1 MGCWNKTCGLS
12 SLHITHGTPVYVFVL
27 EDSRSDSNCYATS
40 LFKPLLLPFE
50 SQYNDYGGGENSSGA
65 ALPFVLK
72 GIKDELVEMPLGENT
87 YHDIAVTKEAFD
99 EELFFEAV
107 HEDRLNIQGRFRAE
121 PIKIQFTMF
130 RKDIVDNILDKREIV
145 EYVGDGKGNYAKYDG
160 EMNYDR
166 YFFKDIIADVKPM
179 LDIVKAKIA
188 EAKADGDAM
197 ADYMLFS
204 GIDTL
209 FDYKSENR
217 AARWFRGDGYRY
229 SRIVDMRHLI
239 QYAFSKDSDVALD
252 KLAELIEVH
261 LLGKFIDSFMEAARK
276 TWIPGG
282 HEGSQSESGGA
293 LRLLGA
299 SINQALDIE
308 RAKWAEEMGED
319 ESEYEEG

>member
-12 SLHITHGTPVYVFVL
+12 NLHICSGTPVYVFVL
-27 EDSRSDSNCYATS
+27 EEGRDDSNCYSTS
-40 LFKPLLLPFE
+40 LFRPLLLPFE
-50 SQYNDYGGGENSSGA
+50 SVYNDYGGGENSSGA

-72 GIKDELVEMPLGENT
+72 GIKDELVEMPLGENQ
-87 YHDIAVTKEAFD
+87 YHDIEVTKEKFD
-99 EELFFEAV
+99 EELFFEAA
-107 HEDRLNIQGRFRAE
+107 HENRLSIKGRYSVDPTRL
-121 PIKIQFTMF
+121 QFTMF
-130 RKDIVDNILDKREIV
+130 RKDIVDNILDKRQIE
-145 EYVGDGKGNYAKYDG
+145 EYVGDGKGNHANYDG
-160 EMNYDR
+160 KMDYDR
-166 YFFKDIIADVKPM
+166 YHFKDIVADIKPM
-179 LDIVKAKIA
+179 LEIVKAKIA
-188 EAKADGDAM
+188 EAKTVGDAM
-197 ADYMLFS
+197 ADYMLFN
-204 GIDTL
+204 GIDSL

-217 AARWFRGDGYRY
+217 AARWMRGDNYRY

-282 HEGSQSESGGA
+282 HEGSQSTSGGA

-319 ESEYEEG
+319 EDEYSEI